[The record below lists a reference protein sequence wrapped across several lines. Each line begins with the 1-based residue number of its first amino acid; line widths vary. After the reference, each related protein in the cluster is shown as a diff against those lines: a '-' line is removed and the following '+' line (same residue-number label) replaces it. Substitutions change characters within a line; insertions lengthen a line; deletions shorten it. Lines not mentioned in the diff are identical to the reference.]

1 MNKNILAIAIA
12 AAVAAPSA
20 FAAATVYGLAHMSVD
35 AVQNAKNGSS
45 TTENGSVNSLSS
57 NSSRLGIKGSED
69 LGAGLK
75 AVYQFETTLA
85 LDGEPQSVSSSGGVT
100 STQSTGFG
108 GQRNSF
114 VGLGGG
120 FGTVLLGIHDT
131 PYKLMARTYDLFGD
145 RIGDTRTLTRTA
157 GTATLGFDE
166 RPANVVAYVSPSF
179 NGIQATLAYVADE
192 KNSKSTANDATA
204 FSAGVGYKAGKL
216 KADLAYETHAKGL
229 NSTAANAKSMSGVR
243 LGAAYDFGMVTLNGF
258 YANQDVAVA
267 ADNVK
272 ARNIYGIGAGV
283 KVGAAGVAKA
293 QYFVADK
300 YNSAD
305 NGASL
310 IAVGYDHNMSKNTTV
325 YAAYALT
332 DNANAASYQVNGGGG
347 HGETTAVNNGKDP
360 SAFSVGVIHKF

>member
-12 AAVAAPSA
+12 AASVVAAPSV
-20 FAAATVYGLAHMSVD
+20 FAKATVYGLAHMSVD
-35 AVQNAKNGSS
+35 AVSNVKDGTNNGSA
-45 TTENGSVNSLSS
+45 TNVAS

-69 LGAGLK
+69 LGAGMK
-75 AVYQFETTLA
+75 AVFQFETTLNM
-85 LDGEPQSVSSSGGVT
+85 DGEANGT
-100 STQSTGFG
+100 SAGFG
-108 GQRNSF
+108 GQRNSM

-120 FGTVLLGIHDT
+120 FGTVMLGIWDT
-131 PYKLMARTYDLFGD
+131 PYKTMARTYDLFGD

-157 GTATLGFDE
+157 GSATLGFDE

-192 KNSKSTANDATA
+192 KNSKSTVNDATA

-216 KADLAYETHAKGL
+216 KADIAYETHAKGL
-229 NSTAANAKSMSGVR
+229 NAAATNAKSMSGVR

-258 YANQDVAVA
+258 YANQDVAIA

-347 HGETTAVNNGKDP
+347 HGDATSVNAGKDP

>member
-35 AVQNAKNGSS
+35 AVSNAAQG
-45 TTENGSVNSLSS
+45 TENGSVTSLSS

-85 LDGEPQSVSSSGGVT
+85 LDGDHSAANGTGSG
-100 STQSTGFG
+100 FL

-131 PYKLMARTYDLFGD
+131 PYKLMARNYDLFGD
-145 RIGDTRTLTRTA
+145 RVGDTRTLTRT
-157 GTATLGFDE
+157 GGFGVTNVTGFDE
-166 RPANVVAYVSPSF
+166 RPNNVVAYVSPSF

-216 KADLAYETHAKGL
+216 NIDAAYETHGKGHHNATATAK
-229 NSTAANAKSMSGVR
+229 TMSGVR
-243 LGAAYDFGMVTLNGF
+243 LGAAYDFGMVKLNAF
-258 YANQDVAVA
+258 YANQDAAVA
-267 ADNVK
+267 ADTVK

-300 YNSAD
+300 FNSAD

-332 DNANAASYQVNGGGG
+332 DNANAANYQVNGGGG
-347 HGETTAVNNGKDP
+347 HGETTTVNNGKDP

>member
-1 MNKNILAIAIA
+1 MNKNVLAIAIA

-20 FAAATVYGLAHMSVD
+20 FAAATVYGIAHMSVD
-35 AVQNAKNGSS
+35 AVQNAKNGAS

-57 NSSRLGIKGSED
+57 NSSRLGVKGSED
-69 LGAGLK
+69 LGAGMK
-75 AVYQFETTLA
+75 AVYQFETTIA
-85 LDGEPQSVSSSGGVT
+85 FDGDAKYSG
-100 STQSTGFG
+100 FD

-131 PYKLMARTYDLFGD
+131 PYKTLARTYDLFD
-145 RIGDTRTLTRTA
+145 SRIGDTRTLTRPA
-157 GTATLGFDE
+157 GTATMGFDE
-166 RPANVVAYVSPSF
+166 RPQNLVAYVSPSF

-204 FSAGVGYKAGKL
+204 FSAGVGYRAGKL

-293 QYFVADK
+293 QYYVSDK

-305 NGASL
+305 NGASF

-347 HGETTAVNNGKDP
+347 HGETTSVNAGKDP

>member
-12 AAVAAPSA
+12 AASVVAAPSV
-20 FAAATVYGLAHMSVD
+20 FAKATVYGLAHMSVD
-35 AVQNAKNGSS
+35 AVSNAAQGA
-45 TTENGSVNSLSS
+45 ENGSVNSLSS

-69 LGAGLK
+69 LGAGMK
-75 AVYQFETTLA
+75 AVYQFETTLMM
-85 LDGEPQSVSSSGGVT
+85 DGE
-100 STQSTGFG
+100 STTGGFG

-166 RPANVVAYVSPSF
+166 RPQNVVAYVSPSF

-332 DNANAASYQVNGGGG
+332 DNANAARYQVNGGGG
-347 HGETTAVNNGKDP
+347 HGETTAVNAGKDP
-360 SAFSVGVIHKF
+360 SAFSVGIIHKF

>member
-12 AAVAAPSA
+12 AASVVAAPSV
-20 FAAATVYGLAHMSVD
+20 FAKATVYGLAHMSVD
-35 AVQNAKNGSS
+35 AVSNAAQGA
-45 TTENGSVNSLSS
+45 ENGSVNSLSS

-85 LDGEPQSVSSSGGVT
+85 LDGDHNAANATGS
-100 STQSTGFG
+100 GFG

-131 PYKLMARTYDLFGD
+131 PYKLMARKYDLFGD

-157 GTATLGFDE
+157 NGGYAATLNFDE
-166 RPANVVAYVSPSF
+166 RPQNVVAYVSPSF

-204 FSAGVGYKAGKL
+204 FSANVGYKAGKFA
-216 KADLAYETHAKGL
+216 ADVAYETHAKGL
-229 NSTAANAKSMSGVR
+229 HNATATAKSMSGVR
-243 LGAAYDFGMVTLNGF
+243 VGASYDFGMVKLNGF
-258 YANQDVAVA
+258 YANQDAAVAV
-267 ADNVK
+267 DTVK

-283 KVGAAGVAKA
+283 KVGAAGTVKA

-300 YNSAD
+300 FNSMD

-310 IAVGYDHNMSKNTTV
+310 LAVGYDHAMSKNTTAYV
-325 YAAYALT
+325 AYALT

-347 HGETTAVNNGKDP
+347 HGETTSVNAGKDP
-360 SAFSVGVIHKF
+360 SAFSVGLIHKF